1 MGAAKRKREFE
12 PLAWFDVPVTLEK
25 TNFERESA
33 AAGNLLIAGV
43 DEAGR
48 GPLAGPIVAAAVMLG
63 SYIEGLDDSKR
74 LTEETRERLFGE
86 ITGGGHAVGIA
97 IVSAERIDHAGIQ
110 CANYE
115 AMTQALAALDPNP
128 QFALVDGFNVPG
140 CPVRH
145 RRIIKGDQL
154 SCSIAAASIVAKVT
168 RDRMMRALDTEYPQY
183 GFARHKGYGTAMHL
197 AAIKKFGPCPAHRR
211 SFAPFSLRLETT
223 PLTMK
228 TEATA

>member
-1 MGAAKRKREFE
+1 MGAAKRKRVFQ
-12 PLAWFDVPVTLEK
+12 PLAWTDATSTNEK
-25 TNFERESA
+25 TDFERESA

-48 GPLAGPIVAAAVMLG
+48 GPLAGPIVAGAVMLG

-74 LTEETRERLFGE
+74 LTEAQRDSFFER

-97 IVSAERIDHAGIQ
+97 IIPVERIDRAGIQ

-115 AMTQALAALDPNP
+115 AMAQALGALTP
-128 QFALVDGFNVPG
+128 QPDFALIDGFNVPG

-168 RDRMMRALDTEYPQY
+168 RDRLMRALHEQYPEY
-183 GFARHKGYGTAMHL
+183 GFAQHKGYATAAHL
-197 AAIKKFGPCPAHRR
+197 AALERHGPCPAHRR
-211 SFAPFSLRLETT
+211 SFAPLAVRAETASLVME
-223 PLTMK
+223 P
-228 TEATA
+228 EATA